1 MRARGK
7 AIGVTKGLA
16 RIAPRYSSW
25 VGLAWVGLGGVGLAW
40 VGLGYYEAKSG
51 LAEPRDEGSSS
62 DPKGVDRKE
71 KRCNEVFLGRARG
84 YKMGARVILGRSG
97 VVTDRALWL
106 IFGQRLNCSPVRRT
120 RRTH

>member
-25 VGLAWVGLGGVGLAW
+25 VGLGW
-40 VGLGYYEAKSG
+40 VGLGYYEAESG

-84 YKMGARVILGRSG
+84 YKMGARVILGGSG